1 MTSGNDKPT
10 SQDGQA
16 RVARDPSDVAGPA
29 SLLGLVISDRYRIEK
44 LLGEGGMGA
53 VYQAEHTLMRKRV
66 AIKVLHAEMSRMRE
80 VVARFEREAMAAAHI
95 DHPNVAAATDFGKLD
110 DGSFFLV
117 LEFIEGV
124 SLRQLVSQGR
134 LPLARAIHVT
144 RQIANA
150 LVRAHALGIVHRDL
164 KPENVMLVDRDGDPD
179 FVKVLDFGI
188 AKVPVGE
195 IAEAGNTSRQSD
207 SAQPVLTQAGM
218 VYGTPE
224 YMAPEQAL
232 GNPVD
237 ARADI
242 YALGVMFYEMLTGAR
257 PFDAESK
264 VKILGMHVTAP
275 VPSMTERAPE
285 ANIPPEIEALVRK
298 LLAKEADERVQDP
311 KELLESLQSISIN
324 LVSQG
329 KLDPSALASS
339 GPASTQAPMSFVGA
353 PNSGALG
360 VAPTAA
366 VIALPSASGNVKVPE
381 SVAAAVRAR
390 PKTLIIGAAVV
401 VVVLLAIVGVAVVSS
416 GGKTVTSD
424 AGAVA
429 QVSASASASGWA
441 GTPPPPTDDRVH
453 DGIQSVDRGDYGSG
467 IEKLSGLPEELKT
480 RPEVRRALATA
491 YNATDKN
498 EECMVVVTAWLD
510 DTADAGVSLVAGEQK
525 VRIMIRDSAISNNAV
540 AADLAFALLE
550 KHMGTVGLD
559 DLYDIGYGLSGQYN
573 AKAKERARKLL
584 KRPDLR
590 TKMTSA
596 LSVTLDLAVAG
607 QSCKVKE
614 LLERAQTDGDGRTV
628 ALLKALL
635 VRVPTGWFGKKDA
648 LQCIHD
654 GSLQKA
660 ISAIET
666 RMKKE

>member
-16 RVARDPSDVAGPA
+16 RSPRDPSDVAGPA

-124 SLRQLVSQGR
+124 SLRQLVSEGR
-134 LPLARAIHVT
+134 LPLARALHVT
-144 RQIANA
+144 RQIAHA

-188 AKVPVGE
+188 AKVPVGD
-195 IAEAGNTSRQSD
+195 IAEAGNTSRKSD
-207 SAQPVLTQAGM
+207 AAQPVLTQAGM

-242 YALGVMFYEMLTGAR
+242 YALGVMTYEMLTGTR

-264 VKILGMHVTAP
+264 VKILGMQVTAP
-275 VPSMTERAPE
+275 VPPMNERCPE
-285 ANIPPEIEALVRK
+285 ANIPPEIDALVKK

-311 KELLESLQSISIN
+311 KELLDSLQSIEIS
-324 LVSQG
+324 LVAQG
-329 KLDPSALASS
+329 KLDPGALASS
-339 GPASTQAPMSFVGA
+339 GPAPTLGPTSIAGMRA
-353 PNSGALG
+353 AGALG
-360 VAPTAA
+360 VAPTSA
-366 VIALPSASGNVKVPE
+366 VLALPSATGHMKVPD
-381 SVAAAVRAR
+381 SVVAAVRGNR
-390 PKTLIIGAAVV
+390 TPLIIGGAVV
-401 VVVLLAIVGVAVVSS
+401 GVVLLAIAGVAAFS
-416 GGKTVTSD
+416 GGGKNTTSD
-424 AGAVA
+424 AGAVTGT
-429 QVSASASASGWA
+429 SASASGSGWA
-441 GTPPPPTDDRVH
+441 GTPPPATDDRVH

-467 IEKLSGLPEELKT
+467 IEKLAGLPDDLKT
-480 RPEVRRALATA
+480 KPDVRRALATA
-491 YNATDKN
+491 YAATDKN

-510 DTADAGVSLVAGEQK
+510 DTADAGVSPVAGEQK
-525 VRIMIRDSAISNNAV
+525 VRVMIRDAAISNNAV
-540 AADLAFALLE
+540 AADLAFAMLE

-559 DLYDIGYGLSGQYN
+559 DLYDIGYGPSGQYN

-590 TKMTSA
+590 AKMTPA
-596 LSVTLDLAVAG
+596 LTVTLDVALAG
-607 QSCKVKE
+607 QTCKVKE
-614 LLERAQTDGDGRTV
+614 LLERAQSDGDLRAA

-635 VRVPTGWFGKKDA
+635 TRVPTGWYGKKDA

-654 GSLQKA
+654 GSLQKVIA
-660 ISAIET
+660 AIET
-666 RMKKE
+666 RIKKE